1 MGRTFNPVGA
11 NRPAVERC
19 IKSAVSVSNGNLPAI
34 PSHAAALVM
43 RELPAS
49 SLLVEADG
57 NRLGGELRR
66 LRGWRARYSLA
77 LANDSPLH
85 VMVTL
90 RARRGDIERRLPP
103 GEFWIDPQS
112 HADLTIDVPTHIAYA
127 GGSLVVRL
135 VNAQIHEMVAPLPGP
150 AGIVGA
156 ILGGLTVAAVAAG
169 FVFAMP
175 RIDVFAV
182 PPIGV
187 SNSLLRV
194 PYRAAGLGASSY
206 ALIDDRG
213 VTVRQGSMRKSE
225 GTLAFTLPAAPATKS
240 YILQMRNA
248 GALGVAERAEP
259 VTALPEPAPPTTAG
273 AAGAL
278 IESLAIDSWQ
288 IPDGGTVTV
297 RYHTAAKSGVV
308 SVKDANNTVWAQS
321 KISPDG
327 VSQLR
332 IPKFGHDK
340 ELRVALAVAQ
350 GDDHATSSVGM
361 QSVVPV
367 VHATA
372 APAALAAATL
382 ALTPITPAAP
392 AAAAPRNDPPAT
404 AAPPPAPEAQK
415 VSIVGTNVAGF
426 TIHTSIPAGAS
437 NVRLALETADGQTIA
452 SEFVPDG
459 ATSAS
464 IDAPAGTH
472 GAVVLIATY
481 DLGQG
486 QESTVKSID
495 IP

>member
-1 MGRTFNPVGA
+1 
-11 NRPAVERC
+11 
-19 IKSAVSVSNGNLPAI
+19 VSVSNSNLPAI
-34 PSHAAALVM
+34 PQHAAALVM

-49 SLLVEADG
+49 SLLVEGDG
-57 NRLGGELRR
+57 ARLGGELRR

-90 RARRGDIERRLPP
+90 RARRGDTERRLSP

-112 HADLTIDVPTHIAYA
+112 HADLTIDVPTPIAYA

-150 AGIVGA
+150 AGILGA
-156 ILGGLTVAAVAAG
+156 LLGGFAVAAVAAG
-169 FVFAMP
+169 FIFATP

-187 SNSLLRV
+187 ANSLLRV
-194 PYRAAGLGASSY
+194 PYRTGGLGAGSY

-213 VTVRQGSMRKSE
+213 VTVRQGGMKKSE
-225 GTLAFTLPAAPATKS
+225 GTLAFTLPPAQRTQT
-240 YILQMRNA
+240 YILQMRNQ

-259 VTALPEPAPPTTAG
+259 VTALPEPAVPTTG

-297 RYHTAAKSGVV
+297 RYRTGARSGTV
-308 SVKDANNTVWAQS
+308 SVKDAQNTVWAQS

-327 VSQLR
+327 VTQLR
-332 IPKFGHDK
+332 IPKFGYDK

-350 GDDHATSSVGM
+350 GDEHVTSSVGM
-361 QSVVPV
+361 RSVVP
-367 VHATA
+367 HPATKVSA
-372 APAALAAATL
+372 AAATVAL
-382 ALTPITPAAP
+382 APGTAIGTAP
-392 AAAAPRNDPPAT
+392 VAKNDSPAT
-404 AAPPPAPEAQK
+404 PPPAPDAK
-415 VSIVGTNVAGF
+415 ISVAGTNVAGY
-426 TIHTSIPAGAS
+426 TVRTSIVAGAS

-459 ATSAS
+459 ATTAS

-472 GAVVLIATY
+472 GRVVLIATY
-481 DLGQG
+481 DRGQG
-486 QESTVKSID
+486 QESTVKPID